1 MANFEFLSEGWPQA
15 GSDSGSHCQ
24 GVGAGRPAWSF
35 GEGAEMETWQPGPAS
50 LAAGPH
56 SRLLESG
63 ARGLGGLGQ
72 VGMGTGGGRDG
83 TGWCPAFPTSHR
95 QKTPSEQPQAAQG

>member
-1 MANFEFLSEGWPQA
+1 M
-15 GSDSGSHCQ
+15 
-24 GVGAGRPAWSF
+24 GVGQPPWSF

-56 SRLLESG
+56 SLLLESS

-72 VGMGTGGGRDG
+72 VGMGTGSG
-83 TGWCPAFPTSHR
+83 SHG
-95 QKTPSEQPQAAQG
+95 AG